1 MGQGQG
7 KVRCHMKISLPTIT
21 STNKLPQPMVE
32 ETKEI
37 ELAISEIATKRFDD
51 PLSLIFELVNLTAS
65 SSVMQLHNQKELE
78 KVRKVAGKGAILVE

>member
-1 MGQGQG
+1 
-7 KVRCHMKISLPTIT
+7 MKISPSIT
-21 STNKLPQPMVE
+21 SSTNKLPQPTVE

-37 ELAISEIATKRFDD
+37 ELAISEIATKRFDN
-51 PLSLIFELVNLTAS
+51 PLNLIFELAKFAAS